1 MNYTVIERCDKE
13 TEETLQPVTEQ
24 FLQKEVGYLKQKQKE
39 FLYVESPDF
48 NNIRVDA
55 VVLECD
61 DVFQTITALFGFK
74 AQKKHRDAITT
85 YLQENL
91 NGAFSALF
99 SGDEGLWE
107 VNITLD
113 GMDSFNEESS
123 LADALQLVHSF
134 VAQLADVVEAA

>member
-13 TEETLQPVTEQ
+13 TEETLQRVTEQ
-24 FLQKEVGYLKQKQKE
+24 FLQKEVVYLKQKQKE
-39 FLYVESPDF
+39 FLYVESADF
-48 NNIRVDA
+48 NDIQVDA

-74 AQKKHRDAITT
+74 VQKKHRDVITA
-85 YLQENL
+85 YLQENVS
-91 NGAFSALF
+91 GAYSALF

-113 GMDSFNEESS
+113 GMASFHDDSS
-123 LADALQLVHSF
+123 LVDALQLVHSF
-134 VAQLADVVEAA
+134 VSKMADAVKAA